1 MIQWVKKKK
10 LRGSD
15 DDYDSFDVVEII
27 SALCNDFFFI
37 GNLIVSFQ
45 IFNIEKKL
53 LDKQFV
59 FQAADMFVTYLK
71 NLSYFL
77 SYRLYRN

>member
-45 IFNIEKKL
+45 IFNIEKNCY
-53 LDKQFV
+53 
-59 FQAADMFVTYLK
+59 TN
-71 NLSYFL
+71 NLYFK
-77 SYRLYRN
+77 

>member
-37 GNLIVSFQ
+37 GNLIVSF
-45 IFNIEKKL
+45 
-53 LDKQFV
+53 
-59 FQAADMFVTYLK
+59 
-71 NLSYFL
+71 
-77 SYRLYRN
+77 